1 MTILATSAASTSLL
15 NPPEH
20 SSKSFTD
27 LGGEKHP
34 APSSA
39 RDILS
44 DLRGYPL
51 RPLDRAPQ
59 GTRRIGA
66 GSGASSI
73 GSPRPGVGRR
83 VRSKSSSGAPA
94 DSAGLAPEGA
104 SRLVVGG
111 RAAHPAVPVEV
122 RAPGRARRLLLRQCR
137 GEHGL
142 RVRWFLGF
150 SGRLAAFG
158 CGGNRVLRG
167 PLGRGLL
174 RHSDLLDESSDRVI
188 FVRRRRTLPL
198 HSATATARRLTP
210 PAAREQRRPTTR
222 RDRRPACPPSG
233 RYARG
238 AVAALVG
245 CHGGP
250 PGSLA
255 RPAGPRPT
263 HPTHQMTR
271 SGRAVTPKS
280 DQSHRY
286 HRTITS

>member
-59 GTRRIGA
+59 VPAVSQPAPGPVRSAALVRGSVV
-66 GSGASSI
+66 GSG
-73 GSPRPGVGRR
+73 RQ
-83 VRSKSSSGAPA
+83 SSSGAPA

-286 HRTITS
+286 HRKITS